1 MRQTL
6 PYFLCYLL
14 WVITGALGF
23 LNLIAARKLY
33 LVILTILSVNP
44 WAVRAADKF
53 IFIFLGIIWLVL
65 VIFSEYYYRDS
76 VPKKRL
82 WESFSLITGIQLL
95 FLFLAHLIPPL
106 MLGTKG
112 LNWINYLLTG
122 GELSGGIILLVFA
135 LHSSSCHSFRNWDL
149 QRGKG

>member
-6 PYFLCYLL
+6 PYFLCYFL
-14 WVITGALGF
+14 WVITVALGF
-23 LNLIAARKLY
+23 LNLIAARGLY
-33 LVILTILSVNP
+33 LVILAAASFNP
-44 WAVRAADKF
+44 WAARAADKF

-82 WESFSLITGIQLL
+82 WESFSLLTGIQLL
-95 FLFLAHLIPPL
+95 FLFLAHLIPSL
-106 MLGTKG
+106 MLGIKG

-135 LHSSSCHSFRNWDL
+135 LHSLSCRSFRN
-149 QRGKG
+149 